1 MTSRELTS
9 LAVLACIL
17 AGCSSGCLTSQPR
30 DSNIS
35 STTIA
40 QPCFTPSSS
49 NPPLLNDSSSI
60 SGNSVGDLNAYF
72 SEKAVIVIPFKLIM
86 IEDRVAFIG
95 TVKDKKDE
103 LPRMQHNLTYV
114 QCGDKKDA
122 NEQVQ
127 VFSSVAQSRGYAR
140 TASLTSDN
148 ITYWLG
154 YKGEISDTVMINS
167 CESGRCETGLGRT
180 YAPSFD
186 TSMIVVDYV
195 SESY

>member
-1 MTSRELTS
+1 MTSRVLTI

-17 AGCSSGCLTSQPR
+17 VACSGGCLTPQLR

-40 QPCFTPSSS
+40 QPSVTPPTSNSSR
-49 NPPLLNDSSSI
+49 LNASTSI
-60 SGNSVGDLNAYF
+60 SGNPAGDLNAYF
-72 SEKAVIVIPFKLIM
+72 SENAVIIMPFKLVTIG
-86 IEDRVAFIG
+86 ERVAFIG
-95 TVKDKKDE
+95 MVEDKKDE
-103 LPRMQHNLTYV
+103 LPQMQHNLTYV

-127 VFSSVAQSRGYAR
+127 VFSSEAQSRGYAR

-154 YKGEISDTVMINS
+154 YKGETSDTVMISS

-180 YAPSFD
+180 YAPSFG
-186 TSMIVVDYV
+186 TSVVAVDYV